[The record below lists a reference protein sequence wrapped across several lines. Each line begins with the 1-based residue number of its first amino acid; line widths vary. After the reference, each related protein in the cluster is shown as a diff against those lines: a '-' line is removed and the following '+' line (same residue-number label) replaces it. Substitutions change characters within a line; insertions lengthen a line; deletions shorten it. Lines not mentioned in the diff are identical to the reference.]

1 MLNQQGTLEDVAR
14 SHALDLCI
22 DPCIGQG
29 RSMLSEA
36 TVKVAVAAVV
46 AAVFL
51 DNAENLDAARSVMR
65 TLG

>member
-1 MLNQQGTLEDVAR
+1 
-14 SHALDLCI
+14 
-22 DPCIGQG
+22 
-29 RSMLSEA
+29 MLSEA

-65 TLG
+65 TLGWDKIYRLVKNVETHFGVGSMLENS